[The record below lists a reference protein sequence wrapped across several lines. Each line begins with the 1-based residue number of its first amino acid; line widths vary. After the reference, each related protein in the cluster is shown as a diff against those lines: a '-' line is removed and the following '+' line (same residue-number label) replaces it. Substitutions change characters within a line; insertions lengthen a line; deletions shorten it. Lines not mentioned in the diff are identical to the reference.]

1 MKIEHSKDYLRTLK
15 RVTKKHTLTEDII
28 DKTVTLYI
36 SDSNNIKLQLKK
48 IKCKRDK
55 NRHSIRIPNTQY
67 RILMSITENLTVLQC
82 ICDHD
87 EYDMRNKNC

>member
-1 MKIEHSKDYLRTLK
+1 MTIEYSKDYFRTLK
-15 RVTKKHTLTEDII
+15 RITRKHTLSSSLI
-28 DKTVTLYI
+28 DNAIELYLK
-36 SDSNNIKLQLKK
+36 DNKDTRLQFKH

-67 RILMSITENLTVLQC
+67 RILMSIVNDISLLVC

-87 EYDMRNKNC
+87 DYDLRNKNC